1 MPGGNASRRDRS
13 RRSATETV
21 TDTTHQRQAIRLW
34 RHRMAAFTS
43 LLVVGIFYA
52 AHLHGALSR
61 SATLV
66 GGMVIL
72 LLVLGFYAMFRSGI
86 NQRFADASLTLPQVA
101 AGTVVLL
108 GTMYAADSARAVFLL
123 LLMMVFMFAVLRFD
137 TRGLM
142 RFAGVLLAGYAV
154 VVGLLWVNKPET
166 VDPGL
171 EILQWMTLAL
181 ALPWFAWM
189 GGYIRQLRTEL
200 RRRNL
205 ELTEALRAAQ
215 ASEGNL
221 AEAQRIASIGMWMVD
236 TKARTTIWSRETFR
250 LFELDET
257 KGVPH
262 GPELLKLVHPEDVQ
276 RYRDL
281 IQPALIQ
288 GRSFDSEFRLQLPS
302 GRVRWLHALG
312 RPVVDEQGSTLMVR
326 GTLRD
331 ITEQREADEHIRRL
345 AHFDSLTGLP
355 NRSLFTQLLG
365 RSLTQA
371 QRSGRSLA
379 VLFIDLDG
387 FKGINDRLGHDA
399 GDALLAAFASRL
411 TATLRRSDATGRMRP
426 QDSAARLGGD
436 EFVVLIDDFSD
447 ASQVEVVARRI
458 LSGVSTPFQ
467 LGGALHGSGPV
478 VESIIGASIG
488 IALHPQDAD
497 SPDALMKRADEA
509 MYAAKQAGKNTYRFF
524 APPAGVASA

>member
-1 MPGGNASRRDRS
+1 MHPADRN
-13 RRSATETV
+13 RRSANETV
-21 TDTTHQRQAIRLW
+21 TDTTPQRQAMRLW
-34 RHRMAAFTS
+34 RHRMAAATS
-43 LLVVGIFYA
+43 LLVVGILYA
-52 AHLHGALSR
+52 AHVHGALSR
-61 SATLV
+61 SATLI

-86 NQRFADASLTLPQVA
+86 NQRFADPSLTLAQVA
-101 AGTVVLL
+101 AGTIVLL

-123 LLMMVFMFAVLRFD
+123 LLLMVFMFGVLHFD

-142 RFAGVLLAGYAV
+142 RLAGVLLAGYAV
-154 VVGLLWVNKPET
+154 VIVLLWVNKPGT

-189 GGYIRQLRTEL
+189 GGYIRQLRTAL
-200 RRRNL
+200 GRRNV
-205 ELTEALRAAQ
+205 ELTDALRAAQ

-221 AEAQRIASIGMWMVD
+221 AEAQRIARIGMWMVD

-250 LFELDET
+250 LFERDESE
-257 KGVPH
+257 GVPR

-281 IQPALIQ
+281 IQPALIE

-302 GRVRWLHALG
+302 GHVRWLHALG
-312 RPVVDEQGSTLMVR
+312 RPVVDEQGRTLMVR

-355 NRSLFTQLLG
+355 NRSLFTQLLA

-371 QRSGRSLA
+371 QRCDRSLA

-387 FKGINDRLGHDA
+387 FKLINDTYGHDA
-399 GDALLAAFASRL
+399 GDAVLAELAGRL
-411 TATLRRSDATGRMRP
+411 HRNMREGDDTLG
-426 QDSAARLGGD
+426 RLGGD
-436 EFVVLIDDFSD
+436 EFVLLIESYEDER
-447 ASQVEVVARRI
+447 QLLEVARK
-458 LSGVSTPFQ
+458 
-467 LGGALHGSGPV
+467 V
-478 VESIIGASIG
+478 VETIARPLLIGAATHVVTASVG
-488 IALHPQDAD
+488 IAAFPEDGRSARELINCAD
-497 SPDALMKRADEA
+497 QA
-509 MYAAKQAGKNTYRFF
+509 MYQAKEAGKNQFRRY
-524 APPAGVASA
+524 GSS